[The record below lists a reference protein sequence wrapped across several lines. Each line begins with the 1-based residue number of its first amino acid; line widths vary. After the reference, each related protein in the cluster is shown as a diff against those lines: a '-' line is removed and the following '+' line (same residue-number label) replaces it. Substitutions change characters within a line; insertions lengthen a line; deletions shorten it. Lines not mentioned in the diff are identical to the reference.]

1 MKKMLIL
8 FILMLGLLTG
18 CGGVSDS
25 DYINTVKS
33 INTNNNEKIED
44 LANRLLRQSEFYLL
58 NKDSLGFEDYQMQ
71 GIFLAYQVAPN
82 VLLEQIKRENS
93 RLPEMKKLKWKID
106 GKTKKGKVVAVSTDL
121 ILIKIPTEQ
130 DGDYV
135 SLDTKNIQ
143 IYNKK
148 DNTKI
153 SIDTADIGMVYLD
166 IIDRYGYKPIVKE
179 EIIED
184 EPWYDEVEFYP
195 NGRIKMVSAGG
206 GEYHYEDKPINT
218 SELLAILKNLNEKVK
233 NFKVDEE
240 GDTYYLSMEVNEM
253 ELRLEGF
260 ALSKKLTKEEKENLN
275 DLIKIQKGIFE
286 QAQKHW
292 AN

>member
-1 MKKMLIL
+1 MKKILIL
-8 FILMLGLLTG
+8 FVLMLGLLTG
-18 CGGVSDS
+18 CGGISDS

-44 LANRLLRQSEFYLL
+44 VAKRLLRQSEFYLL
-58 NKDSLGFEDYQMQ
+58 NKDSLAFEDHQMQ
-71 GIFLAYQVAPN
+71 MVVLSYQIAPN
-82 VLLEQIKRENS
+82 EMFRQIKGVNPM
-93 RLPEMKKLKWKID
+93 LPELKNLKWKID

-121 ILIKIPTEQ
+121 ILLKIPTEQ

-135 SLDTKNIQ
+135 RLETKDIQ

-153 SIDTADIGMVYLD
+153 SFDTADIGMIYLD

-184 EPWYDEVEFYP
+184 EPWYDEIKFYP
-195 NGRIKMVSAGG
+195 NGRVKMVSAGG

-218 SELLAILKNLNEKVK
+218 SELLAVLKEVNEEVK
-233 NFKVDEE
+233 NFKVDK
-240 GDTYYLSMEVNEM
+240 DDPFYLSMRVNEIGT
-253 ELRLEGF
+253 RLDGLS
-260 ALSKKLTKEEKENLN
+260 LSKKLTKEEKENLN
-275 DLIKIQKGIFE
+275 ELIGIQNAIFE
-286 QAQKHW
+286 EAKKYW
-292 AN
+292 MD